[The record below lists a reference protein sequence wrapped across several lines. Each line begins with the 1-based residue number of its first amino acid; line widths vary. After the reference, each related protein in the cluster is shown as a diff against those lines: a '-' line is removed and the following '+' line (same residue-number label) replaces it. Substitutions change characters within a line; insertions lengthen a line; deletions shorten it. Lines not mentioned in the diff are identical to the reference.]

1 MILNNASQD
10 QAVLS
15 NVGQIGEFRIRNSA
29 KAFNILS
36 SGLYANKVRAII
48 RELSCNAVDSHV
60 AAGNTDTPFDIH
72 LPNPLEPWF
81 SIRDYG
87 TGLDHAQVTNIYTTY
102 FESTKTDS
110 NDFIGALGLGSKSP
124 FSYTDNFTV
133 TAIKNG
139 RKGIYTAFINE
150 QGIPSIA
157 LMFEEETTDP
167 AGVEVKFSVNEKQD
181 YEKFNQE
188 ARNVYEYFKL
198 RPVVSGRSD
207 FKFNDPQF
215 EDRDIVPGIHT
226 LKVNRTY
233 DNPSF
238 AIMGNIAY
246 PVNVPEA
253 DKTLGSLRQLLKC
266 GLVMEFGIGEL
277 DFQASRE
284 GLSYVPLTIDSIKK
298 KLDVLNKQLVQHIAK
313 KAEKIDNLWE
323 RAVWISKKR
332 DYTLWRNAVDQYV
345 TDTKFPLA
353 TATGNRWDFLNSF
366 KFTVQ
371 ELREKY
377 NIVIRGFQKQSG
389 YQHASTL
396 KPLNTHDSA
405 KNIFVE
411 TWEFRVDLNKSFVFN
426 DTNVGGLERAKYHW
440 KTELGGVNSVVYVVD
455 AYIKNRPIK
464 KQEFLAALMN
474 PPSGM
479 IYNVS
484 GLAKKQSQ
492 ARIGKNVSILKLE
505 ERRRSPWNIDWVW
518 AAAGKVDS
526 FAHNETF
533 YYVEM
538 SAWEPLG
545 LPVDIKTLRARL
557 VEADV
562 FKGVIYGVR
571 KADIEEIRTRKNW
584 VELNVLIKSV
594 LSKLDT
600 SNVMGMVKQSVD
612 IKALYKYTNVI
623 SKVNQNSPYIKLYNV
638 FKDVKDENPAKRQA
652 LEFLCKKYD
661 VTTAAKIDPNALI
674 AKYNAEVETMYIR
687 YPLLRSLSYT
697 VDSQAVAEYINLI
710 DQNKGI

>member
-1 MILNNASQD
+1 MILNNAPQD

-29 KAFNILS
+29 KAFSILS
-36 SGLYANKVRAII
+36 SGLYANKIRAII

-60 AAGNTDTPFDIH
+60 AAGKSETPFDIH
-72 LPNPLEPWF
+72 LPNALEPWF

-102 FESTKTDS
+102 FESTKTES

-133 TAIKNG
+133 TAIKDG

-150 QGIPSIA
+150 HGVPSIA

-167 AGVEVKFSVNEKQD
+167 AGVEVKFSVNDKHD

-207 FKFNDPQF
+207 FKFSDPHF
-215 EDRDIVPGIHT
+215 EDRDIVPGVHT
-226 LKVNRTY
+226 LKVNRAY
-233 DNPSF
+233 DSISF

-253 DKTLGSLRQLLKC
+253 DKTLGTLRPLLKC

-284 GLSYVPLTIDSIKK
+284 GLSYVPLTIESIQK
-298 KLDVLNKQLVQHIAK
+298 KLVVLNDQLVKYVAK
-313 KAEKIDNLWE
+313 EAEKIENLWE
-323 RAVWISKKR
+323 RAVWLAKKR
-332 DYTLWRNAVDQYV
+332 DYTLWRNAVDKYV

-353 TATGNRWDFLNSF
+353 SGSTNRWEFLNSF
-366 KFTVQ
+366 KFTVE

-389 YQHASTL
+389 YQHMSTL
-396 KPLNTHDSA
+396 KPRSVHNSVYGTF
-405 KNIFVE
+405 KE
-411 TWEFRVDLNKSFVFN
+411 TWEFTIDLNKSFVFN
-426 DTNVGGLERAKYHW
+426 DTNVGALERAKHHW
-440 KTELGGVNSVVYVVD
+440 KSADDVHHASVYVID
-455 AYIKNRPIK
+455 AFVKGNPIK
-464 KQEFLAALMN
+464 KQEFLDALMN
-474 PPSGM
+474 PPSNM
-479 IYNVS
+479 FFKAS
-484 GLAKKQSQ
+484 ELAKKDSK

-505 ERRRSPWNIDWVW
+505 ERRRSSWNTEWVW
-518 AAAGKVDS
+518 AAAGKIDS
-526 FAHNETF
+526 FSDSETF

-538 SAWEPLG
+538 SAWEPLDI
-545 LPVDIKTLRARL
+545 PVDIKTLRLRL
-557 VEADV
+557 YESDV
-562 FKGVIYGVR
+562 FKGSIYGVR
-571 KADIEEIRTRKNW
+571 KSDIEEVRSRKNW
-584 VELNVLIKSV
+584 VSLNEMIKSS
-594 LSKLDT
+594 LGKLDT

-612 IKALYKYTNVI
+612 IKALYKYINVI
-623 SKVNQNSPYIKLYNV
+623 NKVDQNSPYVKLYNV
-638 FKDVKDENPAKRQA
+638 FKDVKDDSPVKRQA
-652 LEFLCKKYD
+652 LEFLCKKYGI
-661 VTTAAKIDPNALI
+661 TTAAKVDPNALI
-674 AKYNAEVETMYIR
+674 AKYNGEVAAIYIR
-687 YPLLRSLSYT
+687 YPLLRSLSHT